1 MMPDELSRYIQEFA
15 KPRTNPQWRKG
26 SLFCQK
32 TQFGE
37 LYWELFDGPWYDFYN
52 TEPIMISFFSHGM
65 YHLSISYMLR
75 TLFYHRG
82 IDLTVLIYKHV
93 KQNPYL
99 SGELWEEMLDYNRDT
114 SFIDNLERI
123 YV

>member
-1 MMPDELSRYIQEFA
+1 MPDELSRYIQEFA
-15 KPRTNPQWRKG
+15 KPRTSPQWRKG

-32 TQFGE
+32 THFGE
-37 LYWELFDGPWYDFYN
+37 LYWELFDGPWYDFHN
-52 TEPIMISFFSHGM
+52 TEPNMLAFFSHGM
-65 YHLSISYMLR
+65 YHLSIAYMLR
-75 TLFYHRG
+75 TLFYYRG
-82 IDLTVLIYKHV
+82 NELTRLLFNHV

-114 SFIDNLERI
+114 LFVANLERM